1 MKEIQSG
8 DGKKAGG
15 KKNTQGPVAMEI
27 LPGAEGVLRDIL
39 WVKRQFHQICYEGL
53 SGEEIEQYEVL
64 LERVKTNVQR
74 VLK

>member
-1 MKEIQSG
+1 
-8 DGKKAGG
+8 
-15 KKNTQGPVAMEI
+15 MEI